1 LPVELLD
8 PFRRI
13 ELDAAKFGVV
23 AGEVAPT
30 SVVAVGLAL
39 RREGDR

>member
-1 LPVELLD
+1 VEPLD

-13 ELDAAKFGVV
+13 LLDAAKFGV
-23 AGEVAPT
+23 AAADVAPT